1 MVGEPDEIPQPGRRA
16 VAAMLRK
23 ISKKARSINTTYGAD
38 PEKKLADK
46 DEVAAAI
53 DRVAA
58 ILEGGAA

>member
-1 MVGEPDEIPQPGRRA
+1 MADTPDEIPPPGRRA

-58 ILEGGAA
+58 ILEGGAT

>member
-1 MVGEPDEIPQPGRRA
+1 MADTSDDIPQPGRRA

-46 DEVAAAI
+46 DEVAAAL
-53 DRVAA
+53 DKLAA
-58 ILEGGAA
+58 MLEGGAA

>member
-1 MVGEPDEIPQPGRRA
+1 MAATPDEIPPAGRRA

-23 ISKKARSINTTYGAD
+23 ISQRARSINTTYGAS

>member
-1 MVGEPDEIPQPGRRA
+1 MADTPDEIPPAGRRA
-16 VAAMLRK
+16 LAAMLRK
-23 ISKKARSINTTYGAD
+23 ISQRTRCINTTYGAS

-58 ILEGGAA
+58 MLEGGAA